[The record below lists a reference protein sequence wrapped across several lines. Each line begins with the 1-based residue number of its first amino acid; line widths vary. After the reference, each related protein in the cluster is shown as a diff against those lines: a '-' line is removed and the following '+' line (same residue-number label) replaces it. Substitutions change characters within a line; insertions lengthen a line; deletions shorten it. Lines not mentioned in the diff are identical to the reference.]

1 MRGRGGVTQQEEEP
15 MLTQEQA
22 EKILTEGCRSVR
34 RIDEEWITNTVVM
47 LRMPWVG
54 TLPKMQVEAK
64 DLDRLLH
71 APTEPCVERVDL
83 RRERETKLVAC
94 GCMDGRCAC
103 DCGHEHACGDC
114 HGTKLREKV
123 VTFGRPALR
132 TGAGARAGAGAGQ
145 KGLRGAGRRR
155 PAGGRGDVA
164 EGHRPAVEPIPP
176 PDGGLSGEGLH
187 GPARRHH
194 G

>member
-1 MRGRGGVTQQEEEP
+1 

-83 RRERETKLVAC
+83 RQDRETKLVAC
-94 GCMDGRCAC
+94 GCADGRCVC
-103 DCGHEHACGDC
+103 ECGQEHECGTC

-123 VTFGRPALR
+123 VTFGRLVYEYGSHQCAVDPRFAPVLALGPVR
-132 TGAGARAGAGAGQ
+132 ARSVKDGAG
-145 KGLRGAGRRR
+145 LVV
-155 PAGGRGDVA
+155 GDPPVA
-164 EGHRPAVEPIPP
+164 VVMSMRW
-176 PDGGLSGEGLH
+176 
-187 GPARRHH
+187 
-194 G
+194 